1 MQIVE
6 ILIEV
11 VKYALPS
18 LVIYFLMRQYTSQQ
32 TFLLAQQNRKDAD
45 KDVKALRFQAYE
57 RLIMFVE
64 RTKLSDLII
73 RLNTSELDANA
84 LKTILLVSVQK
95 EYEHNITQQ
104 LYVSG
109 QLWKMIELYKDQ
121 TINAITQSYINMER
135 QGKDA
140 YVNDLYG
147 HNQQLSIGISN
158 KVKAAIRKEIELYFD
173 I

>member
-32 TFLLAQQNRKDAD
+32 TFLLAQQNRKDTD

-57 RLIMFVE
+57 RLIMYVE

-73 RLNTSELDANA
+73 RLNTPELDANA
-84 LKTILLVSVQK
+84 LKTILLVSTQK

-109 QLWKMIELYKDQ
+109 QLWQMIELYKDQ

-140 YVNDLYG
+140 YVNDLFS

-173 I
+173 L

>member
-6 ILIEV
+6 ILIEL
-11 VKYALPS
+11 VKYGLPS

-32 TFLLAQQNRKDAD
+32 TFLMAQQNRKDAD

-135 QGKDA
+135 K
-140 YVNDLYG
+140 
-147 HNQQLSIGISN
+147 S
-158 KVKAAIRKEIELYFD
+158 
-173 I
+173 

>member
-1 MQIVE
+1 M
-6 ILIEV
+6 
-11 VKYALPS
+11 
-18 LVIYFLMRQYTSQQ
+18 
-32 TFLLAQQNRKDAD
+32 AQQNRKDAD

-57 RLIMFVE
+57 RLVMFVE

-73 RLNTSELDANA
+73 RLNTPELNANA

-109 QLWKMIELYKDQ
+109 QLWQMIELYKDQ

-140 YVNDLYG
+140 YVNDLFS
-147 HNQQLSIGISN
+147 HNQQLSVGISN
-158 KVKAAIRKEIELYFD
+158 KVMAAIRKEVELYFD

>member
-32 TFLLAQQNRKDAD
+32 TFLLAQQHRKDAD

-73 RLNTSELDANA
+73 RLNTPELDANA
-84 LKTILLVSVQK
+84 LKTILLVSTQK

-109 QLWKMIELYKDQ
+109 QLWQMIELYKDQ

>member
-11 VKYALPS
+11 VKYGLPS
-18 LVIYFLMRQYTSQQ
+18 LVIYFLMRHYTSQQ
-32 TFLLAQQNRKDAD
+32 TFLMAQQKRKDAD

-95 EYEHNITQQ
+95 EYEHNLAQQ
-104 LYVSG
+104 VYVSEE
-109 QLWKMIELYKDQ
+109 LWKIVSQAKENVQSLITKSSNDLPSGGSSEDLLSTLQ
-121 TINAITQSYINMER
+121 QNSVAATQSLEIA
-135 QGKDA
+135 K
-140 YVNDLYG
+140 
-147 HNQQLSIGISN
+147 
-158 KVKAAIRKEIELYFD
+158 KAIREELKG
-173 I
+173 ILA

>member
-32 TFLLAQQNRKDAD
+32 TFLMAQQNRKDAD

-73 RLNTSELDANA
+73 RLNTPELDANA

-121 TINAITQSYINMER
+121 TINAITQSYITMER

-140 YVNDLYG
+140 YVNDLFT
-147 HNQQLSIGISN
+147 HNQ
-158 KVKAAIRKEIELYFD
+158 AAIYRHQQ
-173 I
+173 